1 MEVIRPWDQRAEE
14 VKPYLVPL
22 SDDETATL
30 NRFCM
35 RAEINEL
42 RKALY
47 GTEDAID
54 TDSPSDHM
62 QLSKW
67 EQAAFIRLRSTL
79 GLKTVGLLEVLESAN
94 IRIQRLT
101 KELVTSTE
109 KSQLIE
115 VAELLHKVAEE
126 DEKPKYEYRVPHENG
141 MMLDWMPLH
150 VSSDKEADEYT
161 QYGAR
166 GVWRRI

>member
-22 SDDETATL
+22 TEDETATL

-54 TDSPSDHM
+54 ADPPSDHM

-79 GLKTVGLLEVLESAN
+79 GLKTVGILEVLESAN
-94 IRIQRLT
+94 VRIQRLAN
-101 KELVTSTE
+101 ELKAAHE
-109 KSQLIE
+109 QIPKL
-115 VAELLHKVAEE
+115 
-126 DEKPKYEYRVPHENG
+126 KPKYEYRVCHENG
-141 MMLDWMPLH
+141 MMLDWMPLN
-150 VSSDKEADEYT
+150 VSTDKEADEYT